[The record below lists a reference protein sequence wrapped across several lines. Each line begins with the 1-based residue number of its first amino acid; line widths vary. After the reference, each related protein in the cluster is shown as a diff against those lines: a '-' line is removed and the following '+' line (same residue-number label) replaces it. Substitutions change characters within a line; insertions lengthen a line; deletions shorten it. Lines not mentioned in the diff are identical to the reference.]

1 MGARW
6 RKRLGDLGSEED
18 DIEVR
23 STTKQRAMASA
34 QAFLSGYLG
43 NENNPTETDLNI
55 PEPEDYPHIEKDNE
69 LLRFYD
75 NCAKYQDEVKNN
87 KKTYKERETFLKSEH
102 FSNLAERVA
111 NKTGVPL
118 SISDI
123 SLVWQICR

>member
-43 NENNPTETDLNI
+43 DENNPTETDLNRI
-55 PEPEDYPHIEKDNE
+55 PLNQKIINI
-69 LLRFYD
+69 LR
-75 NCAKYQDEVKNN
+75 
-87 KKTYKERETFLKSEH
+87 KTMSCSDSMPTALNIT
-102 FSNLAERVA
+102 NLAERVA
-111 NKTGVPL
+111 NKTGVSL